1 LKLMETH
8 SFWEGIVAGYGI
20 AVPVGAIAV
29 LIIDTGIRRGLK
41 HGMQAGAGAA
51 AADLIYASL
60 AALSGS
66 LLQSWLLPVAGLF
79 RVLGGGALIAI
90 GGWGLW
96 RLWRT
101 VKLGVDQ
108 STLSASARGTFLTFL
123 GLTLLNPLT
132 IVYFSALILG
142 TMDADRSD
150 FDRLAFVLGAGMASL
165 SWQWLLAA
173 FGAFAGRTLPPKAG
187 QTFSALGNLVVIFLG
202 VRLLF

>member
-1 LKLMETH
+1 MDFQ
-8 SFWEGIVAGYGI
+8 SFWDGVLAGYGI

-41 HGMQAGAGAA
+41 QGMQAGAGAA

-66 LLQSWLLPVAGLF
+66 LLQSWLLPMARLF

-96 RLWRT
+96 RTAQLA
-101 VKLGVDQ
+101 VDQ
-108 STLSASARGTFLTFL
+108 ENLSTPVRGTFLTFL

-132 IVYFSALILG
+132 IVYFSALVLG
-142 TMDADRSD
+142 SMDADRSALN
-150 FDRLAFVLGAGMASL
+150 RLAFVLGAGMASL

-173 FGAFAGRTLPPKAG
+173 FGALAGRSLPPRAG
-187 QTFSALGNLVVIFLG
+187 QVFSVLGNLVVIFLG
-202 VRLLF
+202 VRLLL

>member
-1 LKLMETH
+1 MDFQ
-8 SFWEGIVAGYGI
+8 SFWDGVLAGYGI

-29 LIIDTGIRRGLK
+29 LIIDTGIRHGLK

-66 LLQSWLLPVAGLF
+66 LLQSWLLPMATLF

-90 GGWGLW
+90 GGWGLS
-96 RLWRT
+96 RLWRM
-101 VKLGVDQ
+101 VKLDFHQ
-108 STLSASARGTFLTFL
+108 ENLSTPVRGTFLTFL

-142 TMDADRSD
+142 TMDADRSALN
-150 FDRLAFVLGAGMASL
+150 RLAFVLGAGMASL

-173 FGAFAGRTLPPKAG
+173 FGAFAGRNLPPRAG
-187 QTFSALGNLVVIFLG
+187 QVFSVLGNLVVIFLG
-202 VRLLF
+202 VRLLL